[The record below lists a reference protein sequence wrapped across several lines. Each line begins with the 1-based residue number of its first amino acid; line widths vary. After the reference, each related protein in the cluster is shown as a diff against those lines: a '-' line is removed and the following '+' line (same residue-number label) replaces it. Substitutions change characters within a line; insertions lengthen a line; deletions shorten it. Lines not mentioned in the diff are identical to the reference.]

1 MNTAFPQSLASHHPA
16 RFAAI
21 LLLSSALALSGCNL
35 NLNPGGATPT
45 VQAIITT
52 ETPEPTLTLPPSAT
66 LPAQP
71 QITSATPSPTPP
83 PPSETPT
90 PSDTPGPYEHIM
102 AQNETLGYIVQLYG
116 YTDLSVGVGGIID
129 QVVALN
135 DNIPNADIL
144 PGAGSLILIPRQTA
158 TPTPANVETA
168 AAGAGPV
175 VTLPANSSIIQYVV
189 QDGDNLLGIIEDYRI
204 TLEIISQMNP
214 DLNIFGCDLSNP
226 SGGPNCI
233 VPLRVGQA
241 INVPAPTPTP
251 TLSPT
256 PSGSETP
263 TLTPTF
269 TPPIAVFPPEGAI
282 APPGIFRL
290 QWVSAGLLGENEY
303 YLVQIT
309 DQTNAA
315 SFAGVTKETSLEI
328 PDSLIPSDG
337 QAHTMHWTV
346 AVARPNQSG
355 IYSIISGPPPTHSF
369 IWQSR

>member
-1 MNTAFPQSLASHHPA
+1 MCITRQQAFASGSPVRLPA
-16 RFAAI
+16 MLI
-21 LLLSSALALSGCNL
+21 LVSIMALTGCNL

-45 VQAIITT
+45 VQAIIASN
-52 ETPEPTLTLPPSAT
+52 TPEPTLTLPASAT

-71 QITSATPSPTPP
+71 QIASATPSPSPL

-116 YTDLSVGVGGIID
+116 YTDLSVGTGSIID

-135 DNIPNADIL
+135 ENIPNADIL
-144 PGAGSLILIPRQTA
+144 PGAGSLILIPRQTV

-168 AAGAGPV
+168 VGGEGPV
-175 VTLPANSSIIQYVV
+175 VTLPANSSVIQYIV
-189 QDGDNLLGIIEDYRI
+189 QDGDNLLKIIEDYKI

-233 VPLRVGQA
+233 VPLSVGQA

-263 TLTPTF
+263 TVTPTF
-269 TPPIAVFPPEGAI
+269 APPIAVFPPEGAI
-282 APPGIFRL
+282 APPGVFRL
-290 QWVSAGLLGENEY
+290 QWVSAGILGDNEV

-315 SFAGVTKETSLEI
+315 SFAGVTKETSLQI
-328 PDSLIPSDG
+328 PDSLIPTDG
-337 QAHTMHWTV
+337 QAHTVNWTV

-355 IYSIISGPPPTHSF
+355 VYSIISGPPPTHSF
-369 IWQSR
+369 TWQSR